1 MGGEPGSLHPARL
14 VKPVVVDTNLAF
26 RALASGGG
34 ELRNQMDPTSRLRLH
49 SPRFLF
55 VELFKHKE
63 RLLHASRLTE
73 EELLEA
79 LQVLVARIEF
89 INESN
94 IPLGT
99 WMEAH
104 RLCRD
109 VDEKDTA
116 FVALTLH
123 LDGQLWTED
132 EELKAGL
139 RAKGY
144 NRFFTQ

>member
-1 MGGEPGSLHPARL
+1 VSSLA
-14 VKPVVVDTNLAF
+14 VVVDTNLAF
-26 RALASGGG
+26 KALASGGG
-34 ELRNQMDPTSRLRLH
+34 DLRNRMDPTLRLQLH
-49 SPRFLF
+49 SPLFLF
-55 VELFKHKE
+55 IELFKHKE
-63 RLLHASRLTE
+63 RLLHASRLSE

-79 LQVLVARIEF
+79 LQVLLDRIQF
-89 INESN
+89 ATESN

-109 VDEKDTA
+109 VDDKDTA

-132 EELKAGL
+132 EELKTGL
-139 RAKGY
+139 RAKGF
-144 NRFFTQ
+144 NRFFTP

>member
-1 MGGEPGSLHPARL
+1 M
-14 VKPVVVDTNLAF
+14 VVDTNLAF
-26 RALASGGG
+26 KALTSGGG
-34 ELRNQMDPTSRLRLH
+34 DLRNRMDPTLGIQLH
-49 SPRFLF
+49 SPLFLF
-55 VELFKHKE
+55 IELFKHKE
-63 RLLHASRLTE
+63 RLLRASRLSE

-79 LQVLVARIEF
+79 LQALVARIDFVTEA
-89 INESN
+89 N

-132 EELKAGL
+132 EELKSGL
-139 RAKGY
+139 RARGF
-144 NRFFTQ
+144 NRFFTP

>member
-1 MGGEPGSLHPARL
+1 M
-14 VKPVVVDTNLAF
+14 VVDTNIAFKVLAF
-26 RALASGGG
+26 GGG
-34 ELRNQMDPTSRLRLH
+34 HLRDRMDPTFRLQLH

-63 RLLHASRLTE
+63 RLQRASRLSE

-89 INESN
+89 VTEAN

-109 VDEKDTA
+109 VDDKDTA

-139 RAKGY
+139 RAKGF
-144 NRFFTQ
+144 NRFFTP